1 MFNLSVYIQG
11 VLLGAP
17 CHARVIRTNGV
28 IKLCGEV
35 SPSGETFSR
44 LIESLSV
51 PSELNQALCAL
62 LQFPPDTRLLFSYS
76 SSNQQAAFAI
86 KTEGLCLAAAKTS
99 SAPAFLLN
107 LHTEQLAAS
116 RHRLLNAAYQAAQL
130 LCLDTLYIKAGGGIL
145 PDACTKEAGIML
157 PAVSSAKV
165 RASDLAVIGQM
176 TLSGHN
182 SMLAQGLNAL
192 LGIDDITFAVL
203 QDHGDITAG
212 LYLDEVRA
220 GQVSVRNLCITIL
233 GKQLCT
239 SGELTIGSFRVLLGG
254 SMGARTFSFEG
265 AMPPATTIDLGRGW
279 FVEELA
285 LAIGYRKNGLTI
297 AMLGRIRAHSLMLF
311 AAFRVAILPGYV
323 VDLQLI
329 SAAASSADA
338 RPLSLPVLVEAITGT
353 AIAGVE
359 EFDFI
364 QIDGFSLPNTPCL
377 TQEELSGGEKTISN
391 GITRVLTPA
400 QLAPIGEVRVR
411 PLGKEW
417 MVTDT
422 SRMRHYLVKENGQV
436 QLNPQFY
443 YAVGDQ
449 PSLGGYTI
457 QSGTFFCG
465 VLRLFDHFI
474 KVFFQADE
482 NGTMAYL
489 NIQPIHTGVFNL
501 TQSSYKRS
509 RNVQMPSPGSLIEQY
524 LDPSTEGP
532 ELFLRMS
539 SSEQC
544 FYLDARVQLWSIFNF
559 DAHILFAEKKV
570 SIDAHFDFLKLFE
583 VDLYV
588 RADYSN
594 FQALSFDVLLTANT
608 NGLKKLVEQAVAKL
622 EQAAKKFNDSMQ
634 NALKKVDEARNSVNG
649 LWNQIHTLDAKIEA
663 CRQRIRNTSRWK
675 RWIVAIGVG
684 LEIGG
689 YEIAKAAIHVSIGV
703 AQAALTLAEGILRA
717 AQAVG
722 DVTLK
727 AVQEF
732 LKGITSLFYIQ
743 QLTLAGTVQA
753 SNSSA
758 ALAVQ
763 MDFVAL
769 GKSYSVKKIL
779 ELGDG
784 AGDRCGQLLNGMV
797 EEKTQDDI
805 KHLEQGTRSSKQRY
819 RAAALEGNLDL
830 FRQGAEYYRRT
841 NQYLEGFGEACV
853 QQYGG
858 IPAEADEVLVGIDAA
873 MSAVQHNSD
882 LVLEVTD
889 KVQFASALNELEE
902 KLNAQPESRVRA
914 ARKKNLEQLTAQ
926 WEELRKLKKQVRRQ
940 STHLKTTTQQSSS
953 QFMVSS
959 AENAAMAQPPMTM
972 EQLNRLDP
980 DVILD
985 QAENLMY
992 RSFTMKKDSA
1002 LLCLYSEPAIIQALD
1017 EGRRDSQ
1024 KGWEERQKKRMRK
1037 RRNGYRERI

>member
-1 MFNLSVYIQG
+1 MFNLSVYIKG
-11 VLLGAP
+11 VLLGAF

-35 SPSGETFSR
+35 SPDGETFSH

-62 LQFPPDTRLLFSYS
+62 LQFPPDTRLLFSYN

-99 SAPAFLLN
+99 SAPAFLLS
-107 LHTEQLAAS
+107 LHTEQLAGS
-116 RHRLLNAAYQAAQL
+116 RHILLKATYEAAQL
-130 LCLDTLYIKAGGGIL
+130 LCLDTLYIKVGEGIL
-145 PDACTKEAGIML
+145 PDACTKEAGMML
-157 PAVSSAKV
+157 PAVNSAKV

-176 TLSGHN
+176 TLSGRDN
-182 SMLAQGLNAL
+182 PFAQGLNAL
-192 LGIDDITFAVL
+192 LGIDEITFAVL
-203 QDHGDITAG
+203 QDNGDIIAG
-212 LYLDEVRA
+212 LYIDEVGT
-220 GQVSVRNLCITIL
+220 GQVSVKNLCITIFD
-233 GKQLCT
+233 KQLCT

-254 SMGARTFSFEG
+254 SMGAGTFSFEG
-265 AMPPATTIDLGRGW
+265 AMPPDTSIDLGRGW
-279 FVEELA
+279 FIEELA
-285 LAIGYRKNGLTI
+285 LAIGYQRGLTI
-297 AMLGRIRAHSLMLF
+297 SMLGRIKAHRLMMF
-311 AAFRVAILPGYV
+311 AALRVAILPGYV
-323 VDLQLI
+323 VELQLI
-329 SAAASSADA
+329 SAAAS
-338 RPLSLPVLVEAITGT
+338 PLSLPVLVEAITGT
-353 AIAGVE
+353 TIEGVE

-364 QIDGFSLPNTPCL
+364 QIDGFSLPNAPCL
-377 TQEELSGGEKTISN
+377 TQEELNGGEETIPA
-391 GITRVLTPA
+391 GIIRALTPA
-400 QLAPIGEVRVR
+400 QLEPKGEVRVK
-411 PLGKEW
+411 PLGKDW

-422 SRMRHYLVKENGQV
+422 NRMRHYLVKEDGQV
-436 QLNPQFY
+436 LLNPQFY
-443 YAVGDQ
+443 YATGDQ
-449 PSLGGYTI
+449 PPLGGYTI

-465 VLRLFDHFI
+465 VLRLFGYSI
-474 KVFFQADE
+474 RVFFQADE

-489 NIQPIHTGVFNL
+489 NIQPIRTGVFNL

-524 LDPSTEGP
+524 LDPTTEGP

-544 FYLDARVQLWSIFNF
+544 FYLNARVQLWSILNF
-559 DAHILFAEKKV
+559 DAHILFAEKNV

-594 FQALSFDVLLTANT
+594 FHALSFEVLLTANT

-622 EQAAKKFNDSMQ
+622 EQASRKFNDSMQ
-634 NALKKVDEARNSVNG
+634 HALKKVDEARNSING
-649 LWNQIHTLDAKIEA
+649 LWSEIHALDAKIAA

-675 RWIVAIGVG
+675 RWLVAIGVG

-732 LKGITSLFYIQ
+732 LRGITALFYIQ
-743 QLTLAGTVQA
+743 QLTLTGKVDA
-753 SNSSA
+753 SKLGA
-758 ALAVQ
+758 ALGVQ
-763 MDFVAL
+763 MKFVAL
-769 GKSYSVKKIL
+769 GKAYSVTETL
-779 ELGDG
+779 HLGDG
-784 AGDRCGQLLNGMV
+784 AGDRCGQLLNDMV
-797 EEKTQDDI
+797 EKKTQDDI
-805 KHLEQGTRSSKQRY
+805 KQLEQGTRSSKQRY

-841 NQYLEGFGEACV
+841 NQYLEAFGEACV

-858 IPAEADEVLVGIDAA
+858 IPAEADEILVGIDAA
-873 MSAVQHNSD
+873 MSAVQQNSD
-882 LVLEVTD
+882 LVLEITD
-889 KVQFASALNELEE
+889 KVQFASALNALEE

-914 ARKKNLEQLTAQ
+914 ARKKNLEQLTTQ

-940 STHLKTTTQQSSS
+940 STHIKTNTKQCSS
-953 QFMVSS
+953 QFMRSS
-959 AENAAMAQPPMTM
+959 AKNTATAQPPMTI
-972 EQLNRLDP
+972 EQLNRLNP
-980 DVILD
+980 DAILD

-992 RSFTMKKDSA
+992 HSFTMKKDSA
-1002 LLCLYSEPAIIQALD
+1002 LLCLYSEPVIIQALD
-1017 EGRRDSQ
+1017 EGRVDSR
-1024 KGWEERQKKRMRK
+1024 KGWENRQKKRMRK
-1037 RRNGYRERI
+1037 KRNGYRERL